1 VHRAY
6 CDESEPGGGLD
17 HAAYILAA
25 VIVDDSHS
33 AALRDAIERLRP
45 ARMKKL
51 HWYEAIEVQRHTW
64 CGLLGLAVATIVVRY
79 DGSPARAERRRRRC
93 LERLVYEL
101 ESRAVHH
108 LTLESRGPA
117 LDRADR
123 RALDAFR
130 TQGVGRSVVW
140 SHARGDSE
148 PLLALADI
156 ACGASAALVGGDSD
170 VLEITVA

>member
-1 VHRAY
+1 
-6 CDESEPGGGLD
+6 
-17 HAAYILAA
+17 
-25 VIVDDSHS
+25 
-33 AALRDAIERLRP
+33 
-45 ARMKKL
+45 MKKL
-51 HWYEAIEVQRHTW
+51 HWYEAIEAQRYTW
-64 CGLLGLAVATIVVRY
+64 RGLLGLAVAIIIVRY
-79 DGSPARAERRRRRC
+79 EGSPARAGRRRRRC

-101 ESRAVHH
+101 ESRAVRH

-140 SHARGDSE
+140 EHARGDSE

-156 ACGASAALVGGDSD
+156 ACGARKALVDEED
-170 VLEITVA
+170 AIEITVG